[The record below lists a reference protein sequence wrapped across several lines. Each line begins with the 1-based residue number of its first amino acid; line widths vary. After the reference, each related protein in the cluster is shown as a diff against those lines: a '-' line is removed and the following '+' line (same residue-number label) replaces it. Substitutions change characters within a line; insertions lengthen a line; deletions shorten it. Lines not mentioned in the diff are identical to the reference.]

1 MIIILNLL
9 IILVSL
15 LQKYKKLD
23 LKTPIEMM
31 QKFVLA
37 LLSVALTIS
46 LPQAQSQSE
55 TVVDVDDGA
64 GSPLAPTGC
73 CDWPSCYDERTDLC
87 LDTCLMTWSQC
98 PKKLFLMS
106 CYSEFISP
114 FGALP
119 LQCFPDVV
127 NHIDQ
132 AELRGL
138 TGSTK
143 QIRDKLH
150 ESLNIKTC
158 HPRTGI
164 CRPN

>member
-1 MIIILNLL
+1 MKKVKKIVLINHLILINNL
-9 IILVSL
+9 I
-15 LQKYKKLD
+15 K
-23 LKTPIEMM
+23 EMM

-37 LLSVALTIS
+37 LSVALTIA

-55 TVVDVDDGA
+55 NVVVVDDGDGV

-73 CDWPSCYDERTDLC
+73 CDWPSCYDQRTDLC

-106 CYSEFISP
+106 CYSEYMSP

-132 AELRGL
+132 AELLGL
-138 TGSTK
+138 KGSIK

-150 ESLNIKTC
+150 ESLNVKNC